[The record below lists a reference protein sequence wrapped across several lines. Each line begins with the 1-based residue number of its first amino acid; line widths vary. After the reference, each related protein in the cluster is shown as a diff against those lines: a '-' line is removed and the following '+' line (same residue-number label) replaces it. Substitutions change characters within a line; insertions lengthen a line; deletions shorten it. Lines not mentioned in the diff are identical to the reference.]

1 MSERTAVYR
10 LFCDRCQCRPGEIPN
25 LGECLCGPCMDAELA
40 ATGVNILVQVRPDRD
55 PYVINT
61 ARDAG
66 TLFLP
71 TGYTAGSGK
80 PSKRVTSEG
89 R

>member
-1 MSERTAVYR
+1 
-10 LFCDRCQCRPGEIPN
+10 
-25 LGECLCGPCMDAELA
+25 MDAELA
-40 ATGVNILVQVRPDRD
+40 ATGVNILVQLRPDRD